1 MSRQMITV
9 LGVCGAERRTYA
21 RQLAAATVR
30 RVVTVDPHHD
40 GGEIARAV
48 ERGDALVVE
57 LETDVE
63 PAPLLDIIGDHVVC
77 VVDARHVFDDLRDLA
92 PLSEHAP
99 PGDPRGDVGARARR
113 AVSALECAHL
123 IVLVE
128 WQRSSTAELSMMM
141 ALASHL
147 NPRARIRLSRGAL
160 SDLRAG
166 GVDDPVGQWRDRAG
180 WVLALNAE
188 HDPYMTDPRVRTLRY
203 EQLRPFHPTRLVR
216 ALDDLESGR
225 HGVLLRSAGLC
236 RLATRPG
243 VLARWEQVG
252 SAMWIDPLEEDEG
265 WLTTGQEL
273 ALIGVDLHGPRI
285 FSALDDAALTDDE
298 LAAGPRAWEG
308 YDDPLPVWPAR
319 VDER

>member
-1 MSRQMITV
+1 MARQMITV
-9 LGVCGAERRTYA
+9 LGVCAAERRAYA

-30 RVVTVDPHHD
+30 RVVTVDPQGD
-40 GGEIARAV
+40 GEEVSRAV

-63 PAPLLDIIGDHVVC
+63 PGPLLDLVGDHVVC
-77 VVDARHVFDDLRDLA
+77 VVDARHMFDDLRDLA
-92 PLSEHAP
+92 PLREGAP
-99 PGDPRGDVGARARR
+99 SGDPRGDVGARARR
-113 AVSALECAHL
+113 AVGALECAHL

-147 NPRARIRLSRGAL
+147 NPRARIRLSRGARA
-160 SDLRAG
+160 DLRAS
-166 GVDDPVGQWRDRAG
+166 GVDEPVGAWRARAG
-180 WVLALNAE
+180 WVHALNAE

-203 EQLRPFHPTRLVR
+203 EQLRPFHPERLVH
-216 ALDDLESGR
+216 ALDELESGR
-225 HGVLLRSAGLC
+225 FGVLVRSVGLC

-252 SAMWIDPLEEDEG
+252 SAMWIDPLEQDES

-273 ALIGVDLHGPRI
+273 ALIGIDLQEPRI
-285 FSALDDAALTDDE
+285 ASALDGAALTDDE
-298 LAAGPRAWEG
+298 LAAGPASWSTF
-308 YDDPLPVWPAR
+308 DDPLPAWPAR
-319 VDER
+319 IDER